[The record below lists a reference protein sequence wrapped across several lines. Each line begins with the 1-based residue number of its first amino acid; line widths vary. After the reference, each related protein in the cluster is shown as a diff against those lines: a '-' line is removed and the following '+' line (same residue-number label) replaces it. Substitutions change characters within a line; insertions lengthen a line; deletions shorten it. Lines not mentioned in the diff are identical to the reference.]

1 MLKRKERDD
10 TVRRRITAVLI
21 AIILMVS
28 LRPFPVLANG
38 AVTLYNI
45 SDKKPGEEVIISGTT
60 TLDEVTV
67 KVLRPNNT
75 VLYVNVLKG
84 SPFEDKFT
92 LPEDAIEGTY
102 TVIVGEG
109 STIDTKTFKV
119 TKPSE
124 IIKVTGVTLDK
135 TSLSLEVG
143 STYRLTATVYP
154 DNATNKNVTWTSSNS
169 NIATVDDGLVTA
181 KAAGIAIITVTTEDG
196 GKTASCTVT
205 VAPKSSGGGGG
216 GGGTSQQTPAIQQG
230 PGKLQSDGSVLI
242 ETQSILEKE
251 TGLAYASVSKETI
264 QKAIEQ
270 AIEDET
276 GIKKI
281 IIKIPEL
288 KDTTGYVVELPSET
302 LSYNSNIKI
311 EINTPKGNMAVPGNM
326 FRSGDLEGS
335 TVRLGIRSV
344 QNIELKEDLRQNIG
358 TRPIVELQAESNG
371 KKINWNNPN
380 APITVEINYKPTQE
394 ELQDY
399 EHIVVWHIDN
409 NGNIAPVPSG
419 RYNPAM
425 GKVIFTTTHF
435 SSYAVTFVK
444 KTFNDIQNYPWARK
458 QIEVMAS
465 KGIIN
470 GTTTTTYSPQNNIT
484 RADFMMLLIKTLGLT
499 AEIDS
504 NFADVKPTDYYYEA
518 VGIAKKLGIATGTGD
533 NRFNPRVQI
542 SRQDM
547 MVLVERALKVAKKI
561 STTGTMSDLSSFVD
575 ASQVSGYAVE
585 GVATLIKEGIIQG
598 SGNMI
603 NPRGNATRAE
613 TAVIIYRIYNK
624 YIVK

>member
-1 MLKRKERDD
+1 VKK
-10 TVRRRITAVLI
+10 RITAFLT
-21 AIILMVS
+21 AIIL
-28 LRPFPVLANG
+28 LITLLPAYALAAG
-38 AVTLYNI
+38 AVTLDDI
-45 SDKKPGEEVIISGTT
+45 SDKKPGEEVTISGTT
-60 TLDEVTV
+60 ALDEVTV

-75 VLYVNVLKG
+75 VMYVNVLKG

-109 STIDTKTFKV
+109 SIIDTKTFNV

-124 IIKVTGVTLDK
+124 IIRVTGVTLDK
-135 TSLSLEVG
+135 TSLSLQVG
-143 STYRLTATVYP
+143 STYQLTATVYP

-169 NIATVDDGLVTA
+169 SIATVDNGLVTA
-181 KAAGIAIITVTTEDG
+181 KAIGTAVITVTTEDG
-196 GKTASCTVT
+196 NKTASCTVT
-205 VAPKSSGGGGG
+205 VTPKSSGGGGG
-216 GGGTSQQTPAIQQG
+216 GGGGTGRTPTMQQG
-230 PGKLQSDGSVLI
+230 PVKLQTDGSILI
-242 ETQSILEKE
+242 ETQSTLEKD
-251 TGLAYASVSKETI
+251 TGLAYASVSKDTI
-264 QKAIEQ
+264 QQAIGQ
-270 AIEDET
+270 AIEDED

-281 IIKIPEL
+281 IIKIPEI
-288 KDTTGYVVELPSET
+288 KDATGYVVELPSET

-311 EINTPKGNMAVPGNM
+311 QLDTPRGNMTVPGNM

-344 QNIELKEDLRQNIG
+344 QNTELKEDLRQKIG
-358 TRPIVELQAESNG
+358 PRPIVELSAESAG
-371 KKINWNNPN
+371 KKISWNNPN
-380 APITVEINYKPTQE
+380 SPVDVEISYTPTQE
-394 ELQDY
+394 ESQDH
-399 EHIVVWHIDN
+399 EHIVVWYIDDQ
-409 NGNIAPVPSG
+409 GRIVPVPSG
-419 RYNPAM
+419 RYNPAA
-425 GKVIFTTTHF
+425 GKVTFTTTHF

-444 KTFNDIQNYPWARK
+444 KTFNDIQNYPWAQK

-470 GTTTTTYSPQNNIT
+470 GTSATTYSPQNNIT
-484 RADFMMLLIKTLGLT
+484 RADFMMLLVKTLGLT

-518 VGIAKKLGIATGTGD
+518 IGIAKKLGIATGTGD
-533 NRFNPRVQI
+533 NNFNPRAQI

-547 MVLVERALKVAKKI
+547 MVLVARALKVAKKI
-561 STTGTMSDLSSFVD
+561 SVAGTADDLSSFTD
-575 ASQVSGYAVE
+575 ASKVSGYAVE

-624 YIVK
+624 YIAK

>member
-1 MLKRKERDD
+1 MKK
-10 TVRRRITAVLI
+10 RITAFLT
-21 AIILMVS
+21 AIIL
-28 LRPFPVLANG
+28 LITLLPAYALAAG
-38 AVTLYNI
+38 AVTLDDI
-45 SDKKPGEEVIISGTT
+45 SDKKPGEEVTISGTT
-60 TLDEVTV
+60 ALDEVTV

-75 VLYVNVLKG
+75 VMYVNVLKG

-109 STIDTKTFKV
+109 SIIDTKTFNV

-124 IIKVTGVTLDK
+124 IIRVTGVTLDK
-135 TSLSLEVG
+135 TSLSLQVG
-143 STYRLTATVYP
+143 STYQLTATVYP

-169 NIATVDDGLVTA
+169 SIATVDNGLVTA
-181 KAAGIAIITVTTEDG
+181 KAIGTAVITVTTEDG
-196 GKTASCTVT
+196 NKTASCTVT
-205 VAPKSSGGGGG
+205 VTPKSSGGGGG
-216 GGGTSQQTPAIQQG
+216 GGGGTGRTPTMQQG
-230 PGKLQSDGSVLI
+230 PVKLQTDGSILI
-242 ETQSILEKE
+242 ETQSTLEKD
-251 TGLAYASVSKETI
+251 TGLAYASVSKDTI
-264 QKAIEQ
+264 QQAIGQ
-270 AIEDET
+270 AIEDED

-281 IIKIPEL
+281 IIKIPEI
-288 KDTTGYVVELPSET
+288 KDATGYVVELPSET

-311 EINTPKGNMAVPGNM
+311 QLDTPRGNMTVPGNM

-344 QNIELKEDLRQNIG
+344 QNTELKEDLRQKIG
-358 TRPIVELQAESNG
+358 PRPIVELSAESAG
-371 KKINWNNPN
+371 KKISWNNPN
-380 APITVEINYKPTQE
+380 SPVDVEISYTPTQE
-394 ELQDY
+394 ESQDH
-399 EHIVVWHIDN
+399 EHIVVWYIDDQ
-409 NGNIAPVPSG
+409 GRIVPVPSG
-419 RYNPAM
+419 RYNPAA
-425 GKVIFTTTHF
+425 GKVTFTTTHF

-444 KTFNDIQNYPWARK
+444 KTFNDIQNYPWAQK

-470 GTTTTTYSPQNNIT
+470 GTSATTYSPQNNIT
-484 RADFMMLLIKTLGLT
+484 RADFMMLLVKTLGLT

-518 VGIAKKLGIATGTGD
+518 IGIAKKLGIATGTGD
-533 NRFNPRVQI
+533 NNFNPRAQI

-547 MVLVERALKVAKKI
+547 MVLVARALKVAKKI
-561 STTGTMSDLSSFVD
+561 SVAGTADDLSSFTD
-575 ASQVSGYAVE
+575 ASKVSGYAVE

-624 YIVK
+624 YIAK